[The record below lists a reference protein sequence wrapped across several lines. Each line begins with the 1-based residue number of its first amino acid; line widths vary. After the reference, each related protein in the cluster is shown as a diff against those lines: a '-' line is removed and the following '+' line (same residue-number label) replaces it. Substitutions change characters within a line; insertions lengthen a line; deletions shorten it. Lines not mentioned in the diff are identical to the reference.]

1 MQLSDLRRTLTRA
14 VVLLTSLL
22 IAVAGLAVVAA
33 PAEAANRVTP
43 GNFTGYGF
51 DQCETQ
57 SQEVM
62 DAWLTSSPYWAVGI
76 YIAGE
81 NRHCGDDRQVHLTAE
96 WVSTQLANGWKLL
109 PITVGPQAPCY
120 VNPKKKIRIYNDPA
134 NDFAAPHWPIRR
146 WTSRADWAASSVNS
160 LILRA

>member
-1 MQLSDLRRTLTRA
+1 MLLSALRRVSSRA
-14 VVLLTSLL
+14 VVLSTTVAT
-22 IAVAGLAVVAA
+22 AVAGTLALSA

-62 DAWLTSSPYWAVGI
+62 DTWLTSSPYWAVGV

-81 NRHCGDDRQVHLTAE
+81 NRHCGDDR
-96 WVSTQLANGWKLL
+96 
-109 PITVGPQAPCY
+109 
-120 VNPKKKIRIYNDPA
+120 
-134 NDFAAPHWPIRR
+134 
-146 WTSRADWAASSVNS
+146 
-160 LILRA
+160 